1 MRPGLVLLVLALGLC
16 GCRTEEPRA
25 ERPQAS
31 LPLASLVGLVD
42 ASGAPAALAVVVRVT
57 TERVVLLAALPRPV
71 PAALVAVLGDE
82 RVPLVRADAPLGGG
96 GPSASVGAF
105 EVVVLEGA
113 RPTSALARTLRPLG
127 PAARPGPRQPVVLV
141 AGSPPGPTEAEV
153 AEVGP
158 ARLLLA
164 PLPPRD
170 RQDVRLAAARA
181 ADTRGAPILT
191 ADGALL
197 GFVTGVAEEQPVVTP
212 LDALGDLVPLVLRA
226 PGRDV
231 LGPADETTTLR
242 IEAVEV
248 DAAPTLHD
256 DWGGPDLFV
265 LLRLGEEELPALSLD
280 EASLGRPTLFHVA
293 ERGPV
298 EARLVERDVSLGDG
312 EQDELLAD
320 PVRFDALRDGPSRFA
335 FRLLDAVLERHPEAR
350 AGPRVTR
357 VSIEAEVVDP
367 DAGSSPDRT
376 PLGTLGHAL
385 GSGRVASGTLDEQ
398 GGDGTDFFAV
408 DLGQPDDGPAD
419 MVLLVFC
426 RDPQALVTAEL
437 FGPDLTEP
445 LLRLEPLAGRRLGV
459 AAGAHAPGRVF
470 LRLASA
476 GGPPRPAPYAALV
489 AYRDDA
495 AGLVRALFRLV
506 AREAESPLPYLAS
519 REFAREVAVALT
531 FDAALAPAAVAA
543 ALVDELGHRVIAARL
558 LALNLLEV
566 HTLPAQDALVRVA
579 RDSSHEA
586 RALDA
591 RLLLAAR
598 VPDGLFTDEAV
609 ALAARPDVDPLLK
622 LRALEIASRVIEVG
636 RRTRLED
643 VLARSDPSG
652 LVARAL
658 GRLAPS
664 SEQPGP
670 R

>member
-1 MRPGLVLLVLALGLC
+1 MRRLGLSLLALALGLT
-16 GCRTEEPRA
+16 GCRTEEPRP

-31 LPLASLVGLVD
+31 LPLASLVRLVD
-42 ASGAPAALAVVVRVT
+42 AAGAPAALAVVVRVT
-57 TERVVLLAALPRPV
+57 TERVVVLAALPRPA
-71 PAALVAVLGDE
+71 PGALAAALGDE
-82 RVPLVRADAPLGGG
+82 RVPLVRADATLGGG
-96 GPSASVGAF
+96 GAF

-113 RPTSALARTLRPLG
+113 RPASARALRPLG
-127 PAARPGPRQPVVLV
+127 PAARPEPRAPVVLV
-141 AGSPPGPTEAEV
+141 GAGAGGWPPARVDAEA

-170 RQDVRLAAARA
+170 PQDVRPATARA
-181 ADTRGAPILT
+181 ADTRGSPLLT

-197 GFVTGVAEEQPVVTP
+197 GFVTGVAEDQPAVTP

-242 IEAVEV
+242 VEAVGV
-248 DAAPTLHD
+248 DAPPALHD

-265 LLRLGEEELPALSLD
+265 LLRLGDEELPALSLD
-280 EASLGRPTLFHVA
+280 EASLGRPTLVHVA
-293 ERGPV
+293 ARGPV

-357 VSIEAEVVDP
+357 VSIVAELVDP
-367 DAGSSPDRT
+367 DAGSSSDRT
-376 PLGTLGHAL
+376 PLGTLGRAV
-385 GSGRVASGTLDEQ
+385 GAGRVASGTLDEQ
-398 GGDGTDFFAV
+398 AGDGTDFFAV
-408 DLGQPDDGPAD
+408 DLGQPDGGPAD
-419 MVLLVFC
+419 MVLLVFR

-445 LLRLEPLAGRRLGV
+445 VVRLEPRAGRRLGV

-506 AREAESPLPYLAS
+506 AREAEQPLPYLAS

-531 FDAALAPAAVAA
+531 FDAALAPGAVAS
-543 ALVDELGHRVIAARL
+543 ALVAELGHRVIAARL
-558 LALNLLEV
+558 LALNLLEL
-566 HTLPAQDALVRVA
+566 HTLPTQDALVRVA
-579 RDSSHEA
+579 RDAADDA

-598 VPDGLFTDEAV
+598 APDGLFTDEAV

-622 LRALEIASRVIEVG
+622 LRALEVASRVIEVG

-643 VLARSDPSG
+643 LLARSDPSG

-658 GRLAPS
+658 GRLDP
-664 SEQPGP
+664 EPGP